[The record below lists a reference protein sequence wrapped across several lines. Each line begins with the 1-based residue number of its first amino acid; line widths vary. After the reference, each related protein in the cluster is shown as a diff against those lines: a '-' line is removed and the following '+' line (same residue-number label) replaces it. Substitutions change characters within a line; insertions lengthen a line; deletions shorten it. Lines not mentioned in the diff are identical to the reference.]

1 MEQRTVQTR
10 LGVRMPVLLV
20 VQLFFASLL
29 SAQGAP
35 LTFSGRVDAKRAVER
50 VRYGFVI
57 GATEPFDK
65 VYPRSFFER
74 KVRLELDQERVLKTV
89 FDTSIT
95 AEMLADEFKRIEVT
109 TQDQEQWDAIKA
121 VLNNHRPLIEEVFC
135 RPLIAERLLRQKF
148 ALDRSIH
155 AGPHQ
160 KAREARA
167 RFQSRKKVPGSRVLL
182 LSRRSSTA
190 FDTREALDKARK
202 ESAGPRVLTVDPKP
216 SDNTP
221 RPTEPALARV
231 LEKEL
236 KRPGDVT
243 TILEHTDRFDV
254 YRLLSI
260 SSARWRVEAVSFP
273 KLDFDQW
280 FDQIRP
286 RA

>member
-1 MEQRTVQTR
+1 MSV
-10 LGVRMPVLLV
+10 VLV
-20 VQLFFASLL
+20 VQLFIASLL
-29 SAQGAP
+29 AGQSEP
-35 LTFSGRVDAKRAVER
+35 LSFSGRVDAKRTVER

-57 GATEPFDK
+57 GTTEPFEK
-65 VYPRSFFER
+65 VYPRSFFEQ
-74 KVRLELDQERVLKTV
+74 KVRRELDQERVLKTV
-89 FDTSIT
+89 FGTSIT

-109 TQDQEQWDAIKA
+109 TQDQDQWDAIKA
-121 VLNNHRPLIEEVFC
+121 ALNNRRPLIEEIFC

-160 KAREARA
+160 KARAARA
-167 RFQSRKKVPGSRVLL
+167 RFQSRKKISGARVLL
-182 LSRRSSTA
+182 LSRRSSGP

-202 ESAGPRVLTVDPKP
+202 ESAGPRVLTIDPKP
-216 SDNTP
+216 SDKTP
-221 RPTEPALARV
+221 LPTEPALAKV

-236 KRPGDVT
+236 EKPGDVT
-243 TILEHTDRFDV
+243 TILEHSDRFDV

-260 SSARWRVEAVSFP
+260 SSERWKVEAVSFP

-286 RA
+286 HA